1 MGGAVEI
8 GDGGVARPQDVVA
21 ARPKTTTPTTQ
32 RRARDDPDTITE
44 R

>member
-1 MGGAVEI
+1 MES
-8 GDGGVARPQDVVA
+8 GDGGVAPPQDVVA
-21 ARPKTTTPTTQ
+21 ARPSATTPTMQ